1 MVYSFIMGRQILV
14 TGGRDE
20 TDVELVERSLLDAAG
35 MLPMWVP
42 GPITLIHGGC
52 HWRQP
57 NGEIDPTRSVDQ
69 LAHQFAER
77 MGWLIDVHPVSRAE
91 WRRKGNQAFRD
102 RNQAMVDLWP
112 DICVV
117 LPGGGGT
124 ADCARR
130 AIAAGIPILRAAA
143 LVGSGR

>member
-1 MVYSFIMGRQILV
+1 MMGRRILI
-14 TGGRDE
+14 TGGRNE
-20 TDVELVERSLLDAAG
+20 TDFELVERSLLDAAG
-35 MLPMWVP
+35 QLSNIVP

-52 HWRQP
+52 HWRMP

-69 LAHQFAER
+69 LAHQFAEN
-77 MGWLIDVHPVSRAE
+77 MGWLTDPHPVSRQE
-91 WRRKGNQAFRD
+91 YRRKGKQAFYD
-102 RNQAMVDLWP
+102 RNQRMVDLRP

-130 AIAAGIPILRAAA
+130 AEAAGIPLLRAAV
-143 LVGSGR
+143 LV